1 MKNYYTDNLYY
12 TTTAFAREISSI
24 AENAFMDLGLT
35 PSDAFLIMV
44 VNEKPNVQPTEISE
58 KILLAPSTITR
69 MIEKLEKRSIVTRT
83 QEGKYTYVA
92 VTTKGKDLYTNILA
106 TWDGIHE
113 VFIRKLETQGLKDL
127 VLQTGTAAGRLKKWG
142 YGIRD
147 YEIRDCEIRGCE
159 IRDYEI
165 RDYGK

>member
-12 TTTAFAREISSI
+12 TTTAFSRQISSI
-24 AENAFMDLGLT
+24 AETAFMDLGLT
-35 PSDAFLIMV
+35 PSDAYLIMV

-92 VTTKGKDLYTNILA
+92 VTTKGKDLYTNIIA
-106 TWDGIHE
+106 TWDNIQAT
-113 VFIRKLETQGLKDL
+113 FTNKLNEDTVSLLVQNTSDAAAKLK
-127 VLQTGTAAGRLKKWG
+127 
-142 YGIRD
+142 
-147 YEIRDCEIRGCE
+147 
-159 IRDYEI
+159 
-165 RDYGK
+165 

>member
-1 MKNYYTDNLYY
+1 MKNYYADNLYY
-12 TTTAFAREISSI
+12 TTTAFSREISSI

-35 PSDAFLIMV
+35 PSDAYLIMV

-92 VTTKGKDLYTNILA
+92 VTTKGKDLYANILA
-106 TWDGIHE
+106 TWDEIHA
-113 VFIRKLETQGLKDL
+113 VFTRKMDDDTVKLLVQHTSSAAKKLK
-127 VLQTGTAAGRLKKWG
+127 
-142 YGIRD
+142 
-147 YEIRDCEIRGCE
+147 
-159 IRDYEI
+159 
-165 RDYGK
+165 